1 LKSLLIIP
9 RSPSP
14 QPLEERDV
22 DTLSPEEMRTLLR
35 RQRERNENPTNVK
48 REGGAIKRE
57 RSRDRSR
64 DRSDNIHEINDDDDD
79 VSFVS
84 AKRRRQLPVTVNE
97 KGTEIIDL
105 T

>member
-35 RQRERNENPTNVK
+35 RQRERNEAPTNVK

-57 RSRDRSR
+57 RSR